1 MQFYLYFM
9 KHQFITSRS
18 LQKQP
23 ARYARAGTGNRM
35 IQKVRS
41 ACNAP
46 FIRGG
51 MTPIWNREN
60 NKNINGASFFQNRS
74 CGNTRNVL

>member
-35 IQKVRS
+35 IQKVRFV
-41 ACNAP
+41 CNAP
-46 FIRGG
+46 LS
-51 MTPIWNREN
+51 
-60 NKNINGASFFQNRS
+60 GAGTVKTTKISMEYLFFQNRS
-74 CGNTRNVL
+74 CKNTRNVL